1 MQRIGETAA
10 RVFKS
15 LAGLEKG
22 EPLSSY
28 AIALYGLLFLIAMA
42 LLLAWLTGTSP
53 ECAFGNVC
61 K

>member
-1 MQRIGETAA
+1 MQRFGEAAA

-15 LAGLEKG
+15 LAGQEQG
-22 EPLSSY
+22 EPLGSF

-42 LLLAWLTGTSP
+42 LLLAWLTGTEP

-61 K
+61 R